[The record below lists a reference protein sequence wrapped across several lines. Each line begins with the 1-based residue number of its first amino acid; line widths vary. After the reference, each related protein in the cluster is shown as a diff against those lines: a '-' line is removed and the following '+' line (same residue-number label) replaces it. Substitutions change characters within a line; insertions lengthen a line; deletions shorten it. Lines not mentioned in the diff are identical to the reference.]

1 MTSAIRFQFLAFASG
16 FLIVSCFFWPPIGQL
31 ENQVLRFD
39 NGKLL
44 KGVKFLVEQRR
55 VELLA
60 SALRTRR
67 SAN

>member
-1 MTSAIRFQFLAFASG
+1 
-16 FLIVSCFFWPPIGQL
+16 
-31 ENQVLRFD
+31 
-39 NGKLL
+39 
-44 KGVKFLVEQRR
+44 VKFLVEQRR